1 MISHKISGYADFR
14 KFMDSLDYK
23 NKIVNILF
31 SAPWCPDCVV
41 GKITEIFCSLQQLNL
56 IISVFFFAA
65 APNIKESLEKFAPDD
80 SIYIYVDVGDRET

>member
-14 KFMDSLDYK
+14 KFMDSLECK

-41 GKITEIFCSLQQLNL
+41 GK
-56 IISVFFFAA
+56 
-65 APNIKESLEKFAPDD
+65 K
-80 SIYIYVDVGDRET
+80 Y